1 MYPPHGPHRIGQ
13 NRQVALPA
21 ELMNPVDL
29 RPGDSVYL
37 QANPD
42 APGTLMIVPVEMAA
56 RWFNAGRRI
65 EERRAG
71 RNSADKNT

>member
-21 ELMNPVDL
+21 DLMKSVDL

-42 APGTLMIVPVEMAA
+42 VRGTLLVVPMELAT
-56 RWFNAGRRI
+56 RWFEAGRQAD
-65 EERRAG
+65 RRAPE
-71 RNSADKNT
+71 SAEDV